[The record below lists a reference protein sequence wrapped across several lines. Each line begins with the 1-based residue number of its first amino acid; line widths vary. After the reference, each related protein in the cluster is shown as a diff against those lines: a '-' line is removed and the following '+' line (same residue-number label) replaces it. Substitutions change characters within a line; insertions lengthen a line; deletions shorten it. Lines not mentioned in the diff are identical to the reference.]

1 MQQIKIK
8 AILLGA
14 VFAAG
19 AAACCYLVIMQH
31 YLWALVPAALALLAA
46 VYLYRQLQRL
56 TIAKLIQENVVLTIP
71 AGRFLSSEDI
81 PGYPEKRTISSKD
94 FPGSPE
100 ARTMRSEDIAGF
112 PEGSEKKPVIVSIF
126 GILAGDK
133 IYKFNCDGIRL
144 FSMKIDK
151 EFIIFTYGTREKQH
165 RLKLTHGLT
174 REEDLHKITEIFRY
188 NTGTGDLTK
197 GDGA

>member
-71 AGRFLSSEDI
+71 AE
-81 PGYPEKRTISSKD
+81 E
-94 FPGSPE
+94 E
-100 ARTMRSEDIAGF
+100 RS
-112 PEGSEKKPVIVSIF
+112 PVIVSIF

>member
-71 AGRFLSSEDI
+71 AGRFLSSEDFPVS
-81 PGYPEKRTISSKD
+81 PGERTISD
-94 FPGSPE
+94 GAIP
-100 ARTMRSEDIAGF
+100 GF
-112 PEGSEKKPVIVSIF
+112 PAEEERSPVIVSIF